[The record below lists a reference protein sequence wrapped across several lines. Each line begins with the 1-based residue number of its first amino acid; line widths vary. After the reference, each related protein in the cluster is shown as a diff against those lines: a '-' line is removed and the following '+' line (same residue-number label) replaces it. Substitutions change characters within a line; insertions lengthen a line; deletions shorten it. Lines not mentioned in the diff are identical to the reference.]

1 MYPMMKFYLLLAFI
15 FSYNY
20 TFSQTLAKEYVVSGN
35 QYYKEMQFDKA
46 ELQYRQALSV
56 DASSIK
62 ANYNL
67 GNTLYELNRLDEARA
82 HYDKILHNPYS
93 KKEDKHKALY
103 NIGRSYLDQ
112 KEPLKALKALK
123 EALKLNPN
131 DDETRYNFAL
141 ARKMLEE
148 QQNQNPNNSEDKNDQ
163 GKNQRSEQREQDSS
177 PQGDENQQENQQ
189 GSHNDQGENGNN
201 QGSGDQPKDTQITQG
216 SDEKGQESPN
226 AVNQEHQNAIL
237 KALEQQEQETFKR
250 VISQKAK
257 KVRTNTEKDW

>member
-1 MYPMMKFYLLLAFI
+1 MMKFYLILALI

-20 TFSQTLAKEYVVSGN
+20 AFSQTLAKEHIVNGN
-35 QYYKEMQFDKA
+35 QFYKEKQFDKA

-56 DASSIK
+56 NSSSIK

-67 GNTLYELNRLDEARA
+67 GNTLYELDRLDEARV

-93 KKEDKHKALY
+93 TKQDQHKALH

-123 EALKLNPN
+123 EALKLDPN
-131 DDETRYNFAL
+131 DEQTRYNFAL

-148 QQNQNPNNSEDKNDQ
+148 QQNQNPEDSQDKNDQ
-163 GKNQRSEQREQDSS
+163 KENQNPEQNDQDANA
-177 PQGDENQQENQQ
+177 QGEESQQENQQ

-201 QGSGDQPKDTQITQG
+201 QGSGEQPKDTQVTKG
-216 SDEKGQESPN
+216 SDQKGQESPN
-226 AVNQEHQNAIL
+226 AINQEHQNAIL

-257 KVRTNTEKDW
+257 KVRKNTEKDW